1 MYTMMWGP
9 GFHHGLIGGGIWGL
23 AGLLLHGLLTLV
35 FCGALIVLAVF
46 IVRAVS
52 RSSAGQTMSTAPR
65 AAEDHDHALAILKER
80 YARGEIT
87 REQYEEMRGVLK
99 S

>member
-1 MYTMMWGP
+1 MMWGP
-9 GFHHGLIGGGIWGL
+9 GFHHGFIGGGVWGL
-23 AGLLLHGLLTLV
+23 AGLLFHGLLMLV
-35 FCGALIVLAVF
+35 LWGALIVLAIFV
-46 IVRAVS
+46 VRALS
-52 RSSAGQTMSTAPR
+52 QAGAGHPMGAAPQAGEQR
-65 AAEDHDHALAILKER
+65 DHALDILKER